1 MAADGARSDVAR
13 AARERQRR
21 EDFMRVAA
29 RVFRDRGL
37 SVATMEDVAAA
48 AGVTKVV
55 LYRRFA
61 SKDLLIRAIF
71 EEAAGRLAAANADPW
86 HGYGAGARMALE
98 AARTFED
105 GYLLLMR
112 DGRQQ
117 TAYSAYHEAVRARTG
132 RRLLSLLWFPA
143 REPPKPVSQQL
154 LDLSL
159 ELMVSFCNDALTHWV
174 EHGDPAQDDRYIR
187 WCGVMIRA
195 WRAQAAEL
203 MGLDALAQDWPFESE
218 NDAPLT

>member
-1 MAADGARSDVAR
+1 MAAPASPSGQAR
-13 AARERQRR
+13 AERERARR
-21 EDFMRVAA
+21 EGFMRIAA
-29 RVFRDRGL
+29 RVFRAQGL
-37 SVATMEDVAAA
+37 SGATMEDVAAA

-71 EEAAGRLAAANADPW
+71 EEAVGRLAAANADPW
-86 HGYGAGARMALE
+86 HGYGAGARMSLE
-98 AARTFED
+98 AARGFED

-117 TAYSAYHEAVRARTG
+117 AAYRGYYDAVRARTA
-132 RRLLSLLWFPA
+132 RRLLRLLWFPGRQA
-143 REPPKPVSQQL
+143 PRPVSQQL

-159 ELMVSFCNDALTHWV
+159 EPMVSFCNDALAHWV

-195 WRAQAAEL
+195 WRAEAA
-203 MGLDALAQDWPFESE
+203 GLLGLEPLAQDWPFESE
-218 NDAPLT
+218 NDGPLT